1 MTPTPCINGE
11 MSSNLTSKIIK
22 GVTMTLSTTKLSS
35 KGQVVIPEEI
45 RQQLGLETGAQF
57 IVMGEDDVVIL
68 KTIAPP
74 SRKDFANLVAKARSE
89 ARNAGLTKQ
98 DVKRA
103 IKKARAK

>member
-1 MTPTPCINGE
+1 M
-11 MSSNLTSKIIK
+11 K
-22 GVTMTLSTTKLSS
+22 TLFTTKLSS

-45 RQQLGLETGAQF
+45 RKQLGLETGTQF

-68 KTIAPP
+68 KAISPP
-74 SRKDFANLVAKARSE
+74 SRKDFSNLILKARSE
-89 ARNAGLTKQ
+89 AREAGLTKK

>member
-1 MTPTPCINGE
+1 M
-11 MSSNLTSKIIK
+11 KA
-22 GVTMTLSTTKLSS
+22 LSTTKLSS

-45 RQQLGLETGAQF
+45 RKELGLETGAQF

-68 KTIAPP
+68 KAISPL
-74 SRKDFANLVAKARSE
+74 SRKELSKLISKARSE
-89 ARNAGLTKQ
+89 AREAGLIKQ

>member
-1 MTPTPCINGE
+1 M
-11 MSSNLTSKIIK
+11 K
-22 GVTMTLSTTKLSS
+22 TLSTTKLSS

-45 RQQLGLETGAQF
+45 RKQLGLETGAQF

-68 KTIAPP
+68 KAISPP
-74 SRKDFANLVAKARSE
+74 SRKDFNNLILKARSE
-89 ARNAGLTKQ
+89 AREAGLTKQ